1 MRQLPYIDEHA
12 ITVDADRETTWP
24 AVLRVMC
31 HNSEDPATVPF
42 GFRLEEATPPC
53 RLSLKGRHLFAAY
66 RLAFEL
72 DPDSAGTRVRAVTWA
87 DFPGVHGRAY
97 RALVIGTGAHR
108 VVVRR
113 MLRRI
118 AARAHPV

>member
-12 ITVDADRETTWP
+12 ITVDAYRETTWP

-42 GFRLEEATPPC
+42 GFRLEEATPPR

-87 DFPGVHGRAY
+87 DFAVGTAVIPVA
-97 RALVIGTGAHR
+97 AELAPDTIPDPQLVLS
-108 VVVRR
+108 VNS
-113 MLRRI
+113 
-118 AARAHPV
+118 